1 MVKQRAHDCCSVA
14 GFVRM
19 DILLSTEYEA
29 WKFWVGLTDVSIIFA
44 TAGATVLLLHAYGL

>member
-29 WKFWVGLTDVSIIFA
+29 WKFWVGLTDVSIDFA
-44 TAGATVLLLHAYGL
+44 TVDAT